1 LLLLRRKNNNNKK
14 KWTEAKQL
22 TAIARL
28 VLYGRSTIAGP
39 QKSLKIKWAVSIFLF
54 FLANFRGLM
63 SELIVAGVMTADYS
77 LLDGTAVNGGLKL
90 TATLDRSRYRHEPYP
105 RYHSTKVV
113 T

>member
-1 LLLLRRKNNNNKK
+1 
-14 KWTEAKQL
+14 
-22 TAIARL
+22 
-28 VLYGRSTIAGP
+28 
-39 QKSLKIKWAVSIFLF
+39 
-54 FLANFRGLM
+54 M